1 MLMECNS
8 ITVYMMYYMLVMQTV
23 MLGVA
28 KQATKTNRLQDNV
41 NNTDC
46 ITFS

>member
-8 ITVYMMYYMLVMQTV
+8 ITVYIMYYMLVMQIV

-28 KQATKTNRLQDNV
+28 KQATMTNRLQGNA

-46 ITFS
+46 NI